1 MATRKVPVTS
11 VTPASKVTAVS
22 KAQQA
27 RTRNLVMGIASV
39 TPVGRVAKGAATAA
53 KVVSRS
59 TKTGKAIEKTI
70 AFNKADRAS
79 VYGEWSKHPGGAS
92 AKSHARLTKEGKWSS
107 DKQIARYQRQEAK
120 AEVKGNA
127 RGLKAA
133 QKPTNKTG
141 SAADRAD
148 RARLQGNAN
157 LIKNAEPAR
166 ANRTRGGSLAAIKA
180 YGGQGL
186 ATAKLTTKQA
196 ANRAQINKELNPV
209 RKKSK

>member
-59 TKTGKAIEKTI
+59 TKTGKAITARVAE
-70 AFNKADRAS
+70 NKANMAS
-79 VYGEWSKHPGGAS
+79 QVGEWSKHPGYAS
-92 AKSHARLTKEGKWSS
+92 AKSNARIQQGKWSS

-120 AEVKGNA
+120 QEIKGNA

-148 RARLQGNAN
+148 RARLQGQAN
-157 LIKNAEPAR
+157 VIKNATPAR
-166 ANRTRGGSLAAIKA
+166 ANRTRGGSLAAMKA
-180 YGGQGL
+180 YGGQGV
-186 ATAKLTTKQA
+186 ATAKLTPKQA
-196 ANRAQINKELNPV
+196 AARAEINRVANRP
-209 RKKSK
+209 RSK